1 MSTTEL
7 QRSDSDRAAGGPGG
21 PGDGRGPRDGLQPGD
36 LGPRELA
43 RWTWRQLTSMRTAL
57 LLLLLLALA
66 AVPGSIIPQTGVD
79 AFAVGRWKDDHP
91 QLTPIYEALGLFDV
105 YSSPWFT
112 AVYVLLMVSLVGCIV
127 PRMVVY
133 AKALR
138 ARPPRAPKRLGR
150 LPHSATLTLP
160 ADADGTA
167 LEEARRVLRG
177 RSYRVVADEGDAAGA
192 SSLAAERGKLREAGN
207 LVFHVSVVVVLV
219 AVAFGGLFGYKA
231 GAIIP
236 VGQTFS
242 DQVSQF
248 DDFVP
253 GALFDPADLPP
264 YSFTVDNFDVDWIFQ
279 GAAAGQPEDFRAA
292 LTTTAEPGAE
302 PQQQMLKVNEPISFG
317 SSQVY
322 LVGHG
327 YAPVFTVRD
336 GNGDVAF
343 SGAVPFLPSDQ
354 TFASIGVVKVPD
366 ARPTQLGFEGGF
378 YPTYDFTME
387 RGPFSRFPA
396 ALDPVVSLQ
405 VYEGDLG
412 LDGGDT
418 QSVYVLD
425 KDNLNE
431 IDNPDSDAPFR
442 VDMVVGQTKQ
452 IPGGLGSI
460 TYDGVERYV
469 KLQMASSPGAA
480 YALAGV
486 VVGLA
491 GLMLSLYI
499 RPRRAWVRL
508 RPAGDAPGGADGPYE
523 LDVAVLD
530 RTEGGDPRAELEEL
544 VTALTAA
551 TGGTLAQPGVGSGQ
565 AATSAGQTHRADG
578 DASQVPTSSEES
590 S

>member
-1 MSTTEL
+1 MTTTEATR
-7 QRSDSDRAAGGPGG
+7 QTA
-21 PGDGRGPRDGLQPGD
+21 GDGPPPAAADDRHGLRPGE
-36 LGPRELA
+36 LGPRELG
-43 RWTWRQLTSMRTAL
+43 RWAWRQLTSMRTAL

-66 AVPGSIIPQTGVD
+66 AVPGSLIPQTAVD
-79 AFAVGRWKDDHP
+79 PFATGRWKNDHP
-91 QLTPIYEALGLFDV
+91 DLTPIYESLGLFNV

-127 PRMVVY
+127 PRMAVY

-138 ARPPRAPKRLGR
+138 ARPPRAPRRLGR
-150 LPHSATLTLP
+150 LPHAATLRLP
-160 ADADGTA
+160 HGADAEEVLAAARTA
-167 LEEARRVLRG
+167 LRD
-177 RSYRVVADEGDAAGA
+177 RSFSVVRDDDDTAGA
-192 SSLAAERGKLREAGN
+192 TSLAAERGKLREAGN
-207 LVFHVSVVVVLV
+207 LVFHISVVVVLV

-231 GAIIP
+231 GAIVP
-236 VGQTFS
+236 VGQVFS
-242 DQVSQF
+242 NQVSQF
-248 DDFVP
+248 DDFIP

-264 YSFTVDNFDVDWIFQ
+264 YSLSVDNFDVDWLFD
-279 GAAAGQPEDFRAA
+279 GPAAGQPEDFRAG

-302 PQQQMLKVNEPISFG
+302 PQRRVLRVNEPIAFG
-317 SSQVY
+317 SSKVY

-343 SGAVPFLPSDQ
+343 SGPVPFLPSDA

-378 YPTYDFTME
+378 YPTYGFTME

-412 LDGGDT
+412 LDDGDT

-425 KDNLNE
+425 KDRLNE

-460 TYDGVERYV
+460 TYDGLERYV
-469 KLQMASSPGAA
+469 KLQMASSPGAV
-480 YALAGV
+480 YALVGVSAG
-486 VVGLA
+486 LL

-508 RPAGDAPGGADGPYE
+508 RRGADGDE
-523 LDVAVLD
+523 LDIAVLD
-530 RTEGGDPRAELEEL
+530 RTEGGDPGTELADL
-544 VTALTAA
+544 VSALTRA
-551 TGGTLAQPGVGSGQ
+551 TGGTRAEPGVRSEK
-565 AATSAGQTHRADG
+565 THPDSSRA
-578 DASQVPTSSEES
+578 SSPSVSEEPS
-590 S
+590 